1 MFLTSPYCISNL
13 GVALVH
19 EKFAPEDEYGGCRA
33 KINFSPCKK
42 TGKVCSLS
50 FYKELLRVSANF
62 IGN

>member
-1 MFLTSPYCISNL
+1 
-13 GVALVH
+13 VH